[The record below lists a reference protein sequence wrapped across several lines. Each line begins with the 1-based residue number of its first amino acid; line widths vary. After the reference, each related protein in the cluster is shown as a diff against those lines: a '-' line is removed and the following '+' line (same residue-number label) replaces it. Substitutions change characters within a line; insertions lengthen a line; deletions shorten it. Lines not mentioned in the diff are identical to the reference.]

1 MDTKVEQS
9 YQNSQKQL
17 QNGSHRYFYQNTQ
30 KEVQHTQQGDANIS
44 EPLQKGEVTI
54 KTKLKIKIDPKDL
67 ANPSMK
73 DNLIL
78 QKINKSV
85 YDTLSKAYHNSRIL
99 PTAVKQYLEDKYGK
113 PVMAKEAQTIKNK
126 EPVIPEKTQ
135 TKSNQKLEKTTDVE
149 HVFHNDE
156 KY

>member
-1 MDTKVEQS
+1 MSNKINTETRKV
-9 YQNSQKQL
+9 
-17 QNGSHRYFYQNTQ
+17 
-30 KEVQHTQQGDANIS
+30 
-44 EPLQKGEVTI
+44 
-54 KTKLKIKIDPKDL
+54 KLEIEIPYVYYEAL
-67 ANPSMK
+67 IANPSMK

-113 PVMAKEAQTIKNK
+113 PVMVKEAQTIEYKEPVIPEKTKTIKNK

-135 TKSNQKLEKTTDVE
+135 TKSNQKLEKTTNIE
-149 HVFHNDE
+149 HVFYNDE